1 MDLYIYSDESGVFDQ
16 VHNKFFVFG
25 GLILIGKQERDD
37 CIHRYLSAEACIRP
51 KYNPEDELKASL
63 ISNREKSSLFRAM
76 NPYYKF
82 GVTVYEQELRETVF
96 CDKKTRQRY
105 QDFAYKRGLKNAL
118 VSLQDQGVIGKSVGN
133 MYIFVDEH
141 TTATNGRYE
150 LKEGLEQ
157 EFRTGTHNY
166 NFLKFFPP
174 IFDKMGG
181 IHLTFCN
188 SASTT
193 LVRAADIIAN
203 KIYHAAEGGDAI
215 SRDNLFIQKL
225 P

>member
-1 MDLYIYSDESGVFDQ
+1 MDIYIYSDESGVFDQ
-16 VHNKFFVFG
+16 AHNEFFIFG
-25 GLILIGKQERDD
+25 GLILIGKQERDN

-51 KYNPEDELKASL
+51 KYKPKDELKASL
-63 ISNREKSSLFRAM
+63 ITNKERSSLFRAM

-96 CDKKTRQRY
+96 SDKKTKQRY

-118 VSLQDQGVIGKSVGN
+118 VSLQGLGIIGKTIGN
-133 MYIFVDEH
+133 IYIFVDEH

-166 NFLKFFPP
+166 NFQKFFPP
-174 IFDKMGG
+174 IFDEMGG
-181 IHLTFCN
+181 ISLKFCN

-203 KIYHAAEGGDAI
+203 KIYHATESGNVLC
-215 SRDNLFIQKL
+215 RDNLFIQKL